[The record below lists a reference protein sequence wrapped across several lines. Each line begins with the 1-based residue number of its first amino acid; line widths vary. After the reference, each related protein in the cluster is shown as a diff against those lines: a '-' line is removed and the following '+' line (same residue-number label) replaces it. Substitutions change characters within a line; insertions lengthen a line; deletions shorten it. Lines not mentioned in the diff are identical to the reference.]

1 MPSRFAFTPVKRS
14 HLIQG
19 SGVGSLIRLRSG
31 VTALVLDLDSWY
43 SAIPTGRAGGFNKDE
58 IREQRLTKHR
68 LRDPELE
75 AATGAPFFVEPPPGP
90 PDDVNVIDDWILPAV
105 RFPRWAAC
113 ANQRCARIMKASTD
127 EYRELRG
134 KARGC
139 TCGGQNPRSRRPFLQ
154 VPVMLVCPAGHIGE
168 IDWIASAHNNGPVC
182 DAPDVRVRFGS
193 SVKRPHVVCENCEHS
208 HDPSDDFSMKCS
220 GSRPWTGL
228 PVEQCDEKMRVV
240 ERTNVS
246 VYFAN
251 VKSSI
256 YIPDAN
262 TDNEKLTAWLS
273 TLDLNLIM
281 DSPEDANGLRRLLTR
296 AKAYGFGD
304 EVDLAVLQVHVRR
317 LMTSANKDS
326 QPWDELAARA
336 RELNTLSLNPTSPA
350 IASRLLRLHRPKQRD
365 ISGHCKP
372 GGIIDDV
379 IAVDRLTETRVHD
392 GFSRWRPAAVIDQAQ
407 SQRLMWGGRSIPKAK
422 RWLPGYR
429 VTGEGILFILSAT
442 ALDRWLTR
450 IGADVSRP
458 TDLDPKKLSTAGI
471 AAHTLAHAIMRM
483 LSDRSGYPLPGIRD
497 RIYDLPDG
505 RVAFLVY
512 TADGDTFGTLGGLV
526 EHAEGSK
533 LASLIDDSIDSLRWC
548 AQDPVCNSAKADGEL
563 RDEGA
568 CHHCVLVPET
578 SCERFNSDLDRGRI
592 IGATDRSLIGFL

>member
-31 VTALVLDLDSWY
+31 VTALVLDLNAWY
-43 SAIPTGRAGGFNKDE
+43 STIPTGRAGGFNKDAV
-58 IREQRLTKHR
+58 REQRLTKHR

-90 PDDVNVIDDWILPAV
+90 PDDVNVNDDWILPAV

-113 ANQRCARIMKASTD
+113 ANQRCARITKASTD
-127 EYRELRG
+127 EYSELRG

-193 SVKRPHVVCENCEHS
+193 SVKRPNVVCENCKQS
-208 HDPSDDFSMKCS
+208 HDPSDDFSTSCS
-220 GSRPWTGL
+220 GSRPWNGL
-228 PVEQCDEKMRVV
+228 ADEPCTEKMHVV

-256 YIPDAN
+256 YIPDADA
-262 TDNEKLTAWLS
+262 DNENLTAWLS
-273 TLDLNLIM
+273 TLDLKLILG
-281 DSPEDANGLRRLLTR
+281 SPEDADGLQRLLTR

-304 EVDLAVLQVHVRR
+304 EVTIEVLQSHVRR
-317 LMTSANKDS
+317 LMTSTDDDS

-336 RELNTLSLNPTSPA
+336 RELNTLSIDPTSPA
-350 IASRLLRLHRPKQRD
+350 IASRLLRLHRPKQLD
-365 ISGHCKP
+365 ISRHCKL
-372 GGIIDDV
+372 GGMIGDV

-392 GFSRWRPAAVIDQAQ
+392 GFSRWRPAEVIDRAQ
-407 SQRLMWGGRSIPKAK
+407 SHKLMWGGRSIPKSS

-442 ALDRWLTR
+442 ALDQWSAN
-450 IGADVSRP
+450 IGADVRRP
-458 TDLDPKKLSTAGI
+458 VDLDTKKLSRAGI
-471 AAHTLAHAIMRM
+471 AAHTLAHAMMRM

-526 EHAEGSK
+526 EHAEGAK
-533 LASLIDDSIDSLRWC
+533 LASLIDDSIESLQWC

-563 RDEGA
+563 REEGA

-578 SCERFNSDLDRGRI
+578 SCERFNNDLDRGSI
-592 IGATDRSLIGFL
+592 IGAPDRSMQGLL